1 MHAQAGAG
9 RAQTASWGSGG
20 HGSAWCLSFPWGFL
34 QTMLAFART
43 LKREQLVQKHGPG
56 RYWNK
61 TSTQGKCAESSP
73 RSLQRQW
80 VFIKALVYLQAVQ
93 FGAAWHPSHPSAGT
107 STGHVP
113 ITRSTTS
120 LGPICASLLPA
131 PPGCAVLAVSS
142 FETFQ
147 LSTIIYSLWANLT
160 LTLPKQAC
168 KQGKVT
174 DTLGY
179 P

>member
-56 RYWNK
+56 RCWNK

-93 FGAAWHPSHPSAGT
+93 RFGTQAILQRGLPQVMSPSHG
-107 STGHVP
+107 
-113 ITRSTTS
+113 
-120 LGPICASLLPA
+120 A
-131 PPGCAVLAVSS
+131 PPPWDPSVPPSSQHLLAV
-142 FETFQ
+142 Q
-147 LSTIIYSLWANLT
+147 SLQS
-160 LTLPKQAC
+160 LPLRPSNSALLFIAH
-168 KQGKVT
+168 G
-174 DTLGY
+174 LI
-179 P
+179 